1 MAVIPNLLARLAAG
15 ESLSREEMAAA
26 VDGIMRGEASA
37 EQVASFLT
45 LLRNKGETVEEV
57 AGAAEAMR
65 RHMTRIQTTRT
76 GLIDT
81 CGTGGD
87 NSGTFNISTAAA
99 LVTAA
104 AGVPVAKHGNRRV
117 TSKTGS
123 ADVLQRLGVNVDAP
137 LPLVEECLDELGIC
151 FCFAPLMHPAMR
163 NVAEVRKQLGFA
175 TIFNMLG
182 PLTNPAQASFQ
193 LVGVGRRELRELL
206 AGALCLLGVEHA
218 TVVHGADGLDE
229 VTLAAVTEVTEVT
242 PGETQFFRW
251 QPEDF
256 GLRREHLD
264 DLAADNPDDSAAL
277 IRAVLAGEPGPPRNI
292 TILNAAAALWT
303 AGVERSLTACAR
315 RATEAIDSGAARE
328 LLVRLAQR
336 TNRLNPGPA
345 RDATGNEID
354 A

>member
-1 MAVIPNLLARLAAG
+1 MMPLLLGRLAA
-15 ESLSREEMAAA
+15 RENLGRQAMAEA
-26 VDGIMRGEASA
+26 VDCIMRGEASDEEIA
-37 EQVASFLT
+37 LLLT
-45 LLRNKGETVEEV
+45 GLRHKGETVEEV

-65 RHMTRIQTTRT
+65 RHMTPIRTTRT

-137 LPLVEECLDELGIC
+137 LPLVEECLEELGIC
-151 FCFAPLMHPAMR
+151 FCFAPLLHPAMR
-163 NVAEVRKQLGFA
+163 HVSEVRKKLGFT
-175 TIFNMLG
+175 TIFNILG
-182 PLTNPAQASFQ
+182 PLTNPAGASFQ
-193 LVGVGRRELRELL
+193 VLGVGRRELRDLL
-206 AGALCLLGVEHA
+206 AGALRLLGIQHA
-218 TVVHGADGLDE
+218 AVVHGADGLDE
-229 VTLAAVTEVTEVT
+229 VTLAAITEVTEVT
-242 PGETQFFRW
+242 PEETQFFRW

-264 DLAADNPDDSAAL
+264 ALAVDGPDDSAAL
-277 IRAVLAGEPGPPRNI
+277 IRAVLAGEPGPPRDI
-292 TILNAAAALWT
+292 TILNSAAALWT

-315 RATEAIDSGAARE
+315 RAAEAIDSGQARE
-328 LLVRLAQR
+328 LLVRLAQK
-336 TNRLNPGPA
+336 TNRLKPA
-345 RDATGNEID
+345 PVRQHGEGDE
-354 A
+354 

>member
-1 MAVIPNLLARLAAG
+1 MMQSLLGRLAA
-15 ESLSREEMAAA
+15 RENLGRAEMAAA
-26 VDGIMRGEASA
+26 VDGIMRGEVSD
-37 EQVASFLT
+37 EQIALLLT
-45 LLRNKGETVEEV
+45 GLRHKGETVEEV

-65 RHMTRIQTTRT
+65 LHMTPSRTSRT

-137 LPLVEECLDELGIC
+137 LPLVEECLEELGIC
-151 FCFAPLMHPAMR
+151 FCFAPLLHPAMR
-163 NVAEVRKQLGFA
+163 HVADVRRKLGFP

-182 PLTNPAQASFQ
+182 PLTNPAGADFQ
-193 LVGVGRRELRELL
+193 LVGVGRRELRDLL
-206 AGALCLLGVEHA
+206 AGALRLLGIQHA
-218 TVVHGADGLDE
+218 AVVHGADGLDE

-242 PGETQFFRW
+242 PVETQFFRW

-256 GLRREHLD
+256 GMRREHLD
-264 DLAADNPDDSAAL
+264 ALAADNPDDSAAL
-277 IRAVLAGEPGPPRNI
+277 IRAVLAGETGPPRDI

-303 AGVERSLTACAR
+303 SGVERSLTACAR
-315 RATEAIDSGAARE
+315 RAADAIESGAARE
-328 LLVRLAQR
+328 LLVKLAQR
-336 TNRLNPGPA
+336 TNRLKPA
-345 RDATGNEID
+345 PTRDSGNG
-354 A
+354 

>member
-1 MAVIPNLLARLAAG
+1 MMQNLLGRLAAG
-15 ESLSREEMAAA
+15 ENLDRAEMAAA
-26 VDGIMRGEASA
+26 VDSIMRGQVSD
-37 EQVASFLT
+37 EQVALLLT
-45 LLRNKGETVEEV
+45 GLRNKGETVDEV
-57 AGAAEAMR
+57 AGAAQAMR
-65 RHMTRIQTTRT
+65 DHMTKIRTHRT

-137 LPLVEECLDELGIC
+137 LPLVEECLDEIGIC

-163 NVAEVRKQLGFA
+163 NVAEVRKKLSFA

-193 LVGVGRRELRELL
+193 LVGVGRRELRDLL
-206 AGALCLLGVEHA
+206 AGALCLLGVQHA

-229 VTLAAVTEVTEVT
+229 VTLAAMTEVSEVRS
-242 PGETQFFRW
+242 GEMQFFRW

-264 DLAADNPDDSAAL
+264 GLAADNPDDSAAL
-277 IRAVLAGEPGPPRNI
+277 IRAVLAGETGPPRDI
-292 TILNAAAALWT
+292 TVLNAAAALWT
-303 AGVERSLTACAR
+303 AGVEHSLTSCAR
-315 RATEAIDSGAARE
+315 RAAEAIDSGAARD

-336 TNRLNPGPA
+336 TNRLNAGPA
-345 RDATGNEID
+345 VSEARPADD
-354 A
+354 